1 MRKTAWI
8 VLMALAVAVATAQ
21 SVVGVYGYGAAG
33 PADSNRPDSFF
44 GISITQFTYRDQTRI
59 FGGASLIQYD
69 RNQFQGVK
77 LTRVE
82 ELDIDFENGTA
93 TFSGQGY
100 YVSWTRDGYTSTAG
114 TVTFTVHDNDPDT
127 IEVAFY
133 PEGSEEATF
142 TYSGSVKRGDIRI
155 YSRSR

>member
-1 MRKTAWI
+1 MRKTAWV
-8 VLMALAVAVATAQ
+8 VLMALAVAIAAAQ
-21 SVVGVYGYGAAG
+21 SVTGVYGFGVAG

-44 GISITQFTYRDQTRI
+44 GISVTQFTYRDQTRI
-59 FGGASLIQYD
+59 FGGAILTHFD
-69 RNQFQGVK
+69 GTQFHGVK
-77 LTRVE
+77 LARVE
-82 ELDIDFENGTA
+82 SLTVDTENGTA

-100 YVSWTRDGYTSTAG
+100 YVSWTRSGYTRTAG

-127 IEVAFY
+127 LEVAFY
-133 PEGSEEATF
+133 PEGSNEATF